1 MAKSRY
7 FSLQFEFMTKATL
20 IHNARLVNEGKT
32 IVQDVLISA
41 GRIEHI
47 GPERRHSNAEEI
59 DAGGMVLMPG
69 IIDDQVH
76 FREPGLT
83 HKADIAS
90 ESRAGLAGGVTSFME
105 MPNTVPHATTQDLL
119 EEKYAIASKQAY
131 SNYSFYLGATDLN
144 LDEIKR
150 VDSRWVCGVKIF
162 MGSST
167 GDLLVANDRALEGI
181 FRESPILIATHCEDE
196 TMYRQKQEE
205 YRVNFCDEIPASAHE
220 FIRSAEG
227 CLASS
232 SKAVHLARQFG
243 SRLHILHISTLDEL
257 PLFTSDLPLDQKK
270 ITAEVCVHH
279 LFLDS
284 SQYATLH
291 NKIKCNPSIKHARHR
306 EALMKALRDG
316 RLDVVATDHAPH
328 SLPEKT
334 GSYLQSA
341 SGLPL
346 IQHSLQIML
355 TLHHDGLIS
364 LEEIVTKMCHH
375 PAVCFKVKDRGFIR
389 EGYHADLVLVNP
401 DERVLV
407 TRENV
412 FYKCGWSPLENFQLR
427 GEILS
432 TWVNGSLAY
441 HRGTF
446 NPVKTAQRLEFE
458 R

>member
-1 MAKSRY
+1 MAK
-7 FSLQFEFMTKATL
+7 LTL
-20 IHNARLVNEGKT
+20 IHNARLVNEGK
-32 IVQDVLISA
+32 IQEQDVLISA

-47 GPERRHSNAEEI
+47 GPERKHLAAEEI

-105 MPNTVPHATTQDLL
+105 MPNTVPHATTREVL
-119 EEKYAIASKQAY
+119 EKKYGIASEQAF
-131 SNYSFYLGATDLN
+131 SNYSFYLGATDQN
-144 LDEIKR
+144 LEEIKR
-150 VDSRWVCGVKIF
+150 VDPKRVCGIKIF

-167 GDLLVANDRALEGI
+167 GDLLVADDRALEGI
-181 FRESPILIATHCEDE
+181 FRESRTLIATHCEDE
-196 TMYRQKQEE
+196 TMFRQKQEE
-205 YRVNFCDEIPASAHE
+205 YRVKFCDEIPASAHE

-232 SKAVHLARQFG
+232 SKAVNLAQQYG

-257 PLFTSDLPLDQKK
+257 ALFNNDLPLEQKK

-279 LFLDS
+279 LFFDS
-284 SQYATLH
+284 AQYASLH

-306 EALMKALRDG
+306 EALRKALRDG

-328 SLPEKT
+328 TLSEKT

-346 IQHSLQIML
+346 VQHSLQIML
-355 TLHHDGLIS
+355 TLHHEGEIP

-375 PAVCFKVKDRGFIR
+375 PAICFKVKDRGFIR

-407 TRENV
+407 TRENIL
-412 FYKCGWSPLENFQLR
+412 YKCGWSPLENYQLR
-427 GEILS
+427 GEILA
-432 TWVNGSLAY
+432 TWVNGNLAY
-441 HRGTF
+441 NRGVF
-446 NPVKTAQRLEFE
+446 NPVKTVQRLEFD